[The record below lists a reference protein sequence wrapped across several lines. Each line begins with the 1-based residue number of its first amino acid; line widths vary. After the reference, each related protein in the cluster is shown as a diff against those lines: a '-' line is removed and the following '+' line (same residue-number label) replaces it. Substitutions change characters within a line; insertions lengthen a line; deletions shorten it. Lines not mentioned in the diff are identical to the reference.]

1 MRKGDNLNY
10 LGRLEQSQFFSG
22 TKMSIGLGIGVLLNQ
37 QLHNSMTGSVVLNHV
52 PVLFVKTIYE
62 VL

>member
-1 MRKGDNLNY
+1 
-10 LGRLEQSQFFSG
+10 
-22 TKMSIGLGIGVLLNQ
+22 MSISLGIGVFLNQ
-37 QLHNSMTGSVVLNHV
+37 QLHNSMTGSLLLNHV

>member
-1 MRKGDNLNY
+1 MRKWDNSNY

-22 TKMSIGLGIGVLLNQ
+22 TKMSISLGIGVLLNQ
-37 QLHNSMTGSVVLNHV
+37 QLHNSMTGSLVLNHV